1 MLRQYLKGA
10 ALQAVKELF
19 KKIGIIFTR
28 KAIEKALPFGVGVVI
43 GSSANYALTK
53 YVGAAA
59 TRWFIIDRDEG
70 QSTTAEP

>member
-10 ALQAVKELF
+10 AHTALKALF

-28 KAIEKALPFGVGVVI
+28 KALEKALPFGVGVVI

-53 YVGAAA
+53 YVGNAAK
-59 TRWFIIDRDEG
+59 RWFLIDRDEPTVISG
-70 QSTTAEP
+70 